1 MNHLPGTVLI
11 LALGAI
17 LPCQAFAAGSPPR
30 RYTCRVV
37 ASHPHD
43 PTAFTQGLDFDRGVF
58 YEGTGLRGGSVLR
71 RVDPETGRVLNEN
84 PLPARYF
91 GEGVAVMG
99 EKIFQLTWKSGVG
112 LIYDRITMKKTGEF
126 AYDTEGWGLTH
137 DGRQLI
143 MSDGTSVLR
152 FLDPESLEEIGRVE
166 VRDGSAAVSG
176 LNELEFV
183 RGEILANVWPTD
195 RVAVISAGT
204 GRVTGWID
212 LSGLM
217 PSDELDDTRAV
228 PNGIAYDPMGN
239 RLWVTGKL
247 WPRLFQVELVPLD

>member
-1 MNHLPGTVLI
+1 MSRLPGTALVLT
-11 LALGAI
+11 LVAT
-17 LPCQAFAAGSPPR
+17 LPFQAFAAGSAG

-43 PTAFTQGLDFDRGVF
+43 PAAFTQGLDFDRGVF
-58 YEGTGLRGGSVLR
+58 YEGTGLKGRSVLR
-71 RVDPETGRVLNEN
+71 RVDPETGQVLDES

-99 EKIFQLTWKSGVG
+99 ERVFQLTWKSGVG
-112 LIYDRITMKKTGEF
+112 FIYDRKTLKRTGDF

-176 LNELEFV
+176 LNELEYV

-195 RVAVISAGT
+195 RVAVISPGT
-204 GRVTGWID
+204 GRVTGWLD

-217 PSDELDDTRAV
+217 SSDELDDSRAV
-228 PNGIAYDPMGN
+228 PNGIAYDPSED